1 MERKDPGAYRLRSR
15 ARTGTGARIAATDA
29 AKNFGHLVSR
39 VREEGATYV
48 VERGGKPVARIS
60 PVGATG
66 STMAALKALVA
77 ALPHAGSEHGGAV
90 GRAVRRHNTPRVRRN
105 PWAR

>member
-1 MERKDPGAYRLRSR
+1 MEVKARYRIRSR
-15 ARTGTGARIAATDA
+15 TRKEAGARIAATDA

-60 PVGATG
+60 PVGVTG
-66 STMAALKALVA
+66 STMAALKALVESRTR
-77 ALPHAGSEHGGAV
+77 AGAEYSSEV
-90 GRAVRRHNTPRVRRN
+90 ERAVRRHNTPRVRRN

>member
-1 MERKDPGAYRLRSR
+1 MEGKARYRIRGR
-15 ARTGTGARIAATDA
+15 ARREAVARIAATDA
-29 AKNFGHLVSR
+29 AKNFGQLVSR
-39 VREEGATYV
+39 GREEGATYV

-60 PVGATG
+60 PVGVTG

-77 ALPHAGSEHGGAV
+77 SRAQAGAAYASEV
-90 GRAVRRHNTPRVRRN
+90 ERAARRHNAPRVRRN